1 MYTANPWNHP
11 DVYNFPE
18 RELAKVDNDVPG
30 TLDRVLMG
38 IDLVSGSNGSADKPQ
53 YAPSD
58 GSPNVAT
65 SLTHQGWQAP
75 VLDIDVPCTYVPS
88 STPGHGHLYI
98 DHQMT
103 LDQYRR
109 LIEVMVEVGIVEKGI
124 LCSLEQR
131 GFTCVRLPWVTKPK
145 YEERVPF

>member
-1 MYTANPWNHP
+1 MYTANPWNNP
-11 DVYNFPE
+11 DVYNDRHIVPG
-18 RELAKVDNDVPG
+18 RASDDVPG

-38 IDLVSGSNGSADKPQ
+38 IDLVSGSSGTADPPQ

-109 LIEVMVEVGIVEKGI
+109 LIEVMVEVGIVEKGF
-124 LCSLEQR
+124 LYSLEQR
-131 GFTCVRLPWVTKPK
+131 GFTCVRLPWIKKPA
-145 YEERVPF
+145 ERIPF